1 MYRQKPRG
9 DPPNAQMMLMLQ
21 ALLEQRFTLKTHRE
35 MRDADV
41 WVLRVAKG
49 GLLQPAVAS
58 NCRPGTDG
66 PPLPPTAGQA
76 PRMGCGSSHLGRT
89 ASGGL
94 AWDAVSIDANEIA
107 GTLAVVLR
115 GNVANQTGLTGLYDI
130 AVELPSL
137 QPAAAGPDPSQADVS
152 PFTVLRDKLGLSL
165 ERGRAPVEF
174 LVIDSVERP
183 TEN

>member
-1 MYRQKPRG
+1 
-9 DPPNAQMMLMLQ
+9 MLQ

-58 NCRPGTDG
+58 NCRPRTDG
-66 PPLPPTAGQA
+66 PPPPLTPGQP

-94 AWDAVSIDANEIA
+94 AWDAVSIGPKEIA
-107 GTLAVVLR
+107 GSLAIVVR
-115 GNVANQTGLTGLYDI
+115 GDVIDQTGLTGLYDI
-130 AVELPSL
+130 AVELPAL
-137 QPAAAGPDPSQADVS
+137 QPAAAAAAADSPQSDASPS
-152 PFTVLRDKLGLSL
+152 TVLREKLGLSL

-183 TEN
+183 SDN